1 MHLIVLLCLMRGR
14 YLGAGPRHRRIRFY
28 NRCEYTA
35 DEPKADDSDNI
46 SARDVRSNR
55 RLILHRESCYTS
67 SVIERLIHEIIP
79 VGMLQCNCSILG
91 DAETREAIVVD
102 PGDEVERILEILRE
116 HRLNVRAIVSTHTH
130 IDHVGGLARL
140 HAAMKAPVLI
150 HEADLELYRHLDMQ
164 AQFLGM
170 RTPESMRIED
180 FVKEGDSLRW
190 GGYAARVIHTPG
202 HTPGSISLLV
212 EKGLPD
218 GDAHV
223 QRARPQA
230 AKASA
235 EAHLHAHL
243 RGHAGE
249 AAPSQSRE
257 SGTEP
262 GRLVAGDTLFQGS
275 IGRTDLWGGSMK
287 DILSSIRE
295 KLLSL
300 PDETLV
306 IPGHGE
312 STTIGTE
319 RAENPYLR

>member
-1 MHLIVLLCLMRGR
+1 
-14 YLGAGPRHRRIRFY
+14 
-28 NRCEYTA
+28 
-35 DEPKADDSDNI
+35 
-46 SARDVRSNR
+46 VR
-55 RLILHRESCYTS
+55 EK
-67 SVIERLIHEIIP
+67 LIHEIIP

-130 IDHVGGLARL
+130 IDHVGGLALL
-140 HAAMKAPVLI
+140 HAATKAPVLI

-180 FVKEGDSLRW
+180 FVKEGDSVRW

-212 EKGLPD
+212 EQGQPSEQ
-218 GDAHV
+218 AYAE
-223 QRARPQA
+223 RTRPQS

-235 EAHLHAHL
+235 EAHLQAHL
-243 RGHAGE
+243 RGLAGQ
-249 AAPSQSRE
+249 AAPSRE
-257 SGTEP
+257 GGAEA
-262 GRLVAGDTLFQGS
+262 GRLLAGDTLFQGS

-295 KLLSL
+295 KLLAL

-306 IPGHGE
+306 IPGHGGT
-312 STTIGTE
+312 TTIGAE

>member
-1 MHLIVLLCLMRGR
+1 VS
-14 YLGAGPRHRRIRFY
+14 
-28 NRCEYTA
+28 E
-35 DEPKADDSDNI
+35 K
-46 SARDVRSNR
+46 
-55 RLILHRESCYTS
+55 
-67 SVIERLIHEIIP
+67 LIHEIIP

-91 DAETREAIVVD
+91 DPETREAIVVD
-102 PGDEVERILEILRE
+102 PGDEVERILKILRE

-140 HAAMKAPVLI
+140 HAATKAPVLI
-150 HEADLELYRHLDMQ
+150 HEADLELYRNLDMQ

-180 FVKEGDSLRW
+180 FVKEGDSVRW

-212 EKGLPD
+212 EKGRTTEQD
-218 GDAHV
+218 YVG
-223 QRARPQA
+223 RARTDS

-235 EAHLHAHL
+235 EAPSRAPL
-243 RGHAGE
+243 RGTAGE
-249 AAPSQSRE
+249 ATPALAR
-257 SGTEP
+257 GP
-262 GRLVAGDTLFQGS
+262 GRLVCGDTLFQGS

-295 KLLSL
+295 KLLAL

-312 STTIGTE
+312 NTTIGAE